1 VTAQPAAQA
10 TADRAA
16 SDPATLVPTATA
28 AARPTDHIT
37 AGQITEFL
45 HQLAEPGVRTRRDD
59 PTRRAALP
67 ARKTDLLRRI
77 AAEHTP
83 TPAGPLP
90 PTTPPPTTPPPT
102 TPPPTTPKGRTP

>member
-1 VTAQPAAQA
+1 VTAQPAAGA

-16 SDPATLVPTATA
+16 SDPTTLVPTATA
-28 AARPTDHIT
+28 AARPTDHVT

-45 HQLAEPGVRTRRDD
+45 HQFAALRVRTRRDG
-59 PTRRAALP
+59 PARWAAFL

-77 AAEHTP
+77 AAKHTR

-90 PTTPPPTTPPPT
+90 PTTPQ
-102 TPPPTTPKGRTP
+102 GRTP